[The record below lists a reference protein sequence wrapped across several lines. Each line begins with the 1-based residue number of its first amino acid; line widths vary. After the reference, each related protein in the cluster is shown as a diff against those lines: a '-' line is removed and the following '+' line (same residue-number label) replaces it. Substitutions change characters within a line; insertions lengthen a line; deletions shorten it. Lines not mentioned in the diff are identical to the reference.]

1 MTRFAKDILDR
12 ILGKEKFKVFLLED
26 NRLFLE
32 SLKFQLDRSFD
43 GEVEVRAFQNSKT
56 LKECMSEC
64 PDVVVMDYH
73 LDEYSDMEG
82 VELIKR
88 LKWSNP
94 SSKLIVL
101 SCEEKVNVAM
111 QCYEHGVDNFIKKN
125 IDSIRVLMKELIYKR
140 DLVARH

>member
-1 MTRFAKDILDR
+1 MTRFAKDIVDR

>member
-1 MTRFAKDILDR
+1 MTRFAKYMMNS

-32 SLKFQLDRSFD
+32 SLKFQLDKSFE
-43 GEVEVRAFQNSKT
+43 GEIEVRAFQNSRT
-56 LKECMSEC
+56 LRECMSEC
-64 PDVVVMDYH
+64 PDVVVMDYY

-101 SCEEKVNVAM
+101 SCEQKVNVAM
-111 QCYEHGVDNFIKKN
+111 ECYEHGVDNFIKKN
-125 IDSIRVLMKELIYKR
+125 IDAIRVLMKELIYKR
-140 DLVARH
+140 DLVQRH